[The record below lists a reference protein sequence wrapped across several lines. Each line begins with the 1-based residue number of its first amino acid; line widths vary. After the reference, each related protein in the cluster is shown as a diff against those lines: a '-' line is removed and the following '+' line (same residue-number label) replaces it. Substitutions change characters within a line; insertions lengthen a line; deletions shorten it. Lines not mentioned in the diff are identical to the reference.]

1 MLLRVGNPGDLS
13 DLGIVAGDGYLV
25 VSARTIGEISGRIL
39 SGWCNRGSRSRRRL
53 ILGVPPV
60 R

>member
-13 DLGIVAGDGYLV
+13 DLGIVAGDCYLV

-39 SGWCNRGSRSRRRL
+39 SG
-53 ILGVPPV
+53 
-60 R
+60 